1 MKFLSNRKVAWAVLA
16 VCILT
21 SIVGFGGGSL
31 AAQRRDAMRVF
42 DEGIDTSFAVR
53 FSMDAYL
60 DNCAGYARTMAE
72 EHRLYADLNSET
84 ANTVLEL
91 AEKIGDGDLDGRA
104 KAYKELCSKVE
115 SLYTEFHAADVAEK
129 NRELFKNAYANYQGE
144 VSKIKYDEYHVIA
157 AEFNNAAGR
166 FPANVIGA
174 LMGIDSLNPF

>member
-31 AAQRRDAMRVF
+31 AARRRDALRVF

-84 ANTVLEL
+84 AKTVLDL
-91 AEKIGDGDLDGRA
+91 SEKIGDGDLDGRA
-104 KAYKELCSKVE
+104 EAYKELCSEVE
-115 SLYTEFHAADVAEK
+115 SLYTEFHAADVAQK
-129 NRELFKNAYANYQGE
+129 NRELFGNAYANFQGE
-144 VSKIKYDEYHVIA
+144 VSKIKYDEYHALA
-157 AEFNNAAGR
+157 AEFNKTAEG
-166 FPANVIGA
+166 FPANVISA
-174 LMGIDSLNPF
+174 LLGVDALNPF